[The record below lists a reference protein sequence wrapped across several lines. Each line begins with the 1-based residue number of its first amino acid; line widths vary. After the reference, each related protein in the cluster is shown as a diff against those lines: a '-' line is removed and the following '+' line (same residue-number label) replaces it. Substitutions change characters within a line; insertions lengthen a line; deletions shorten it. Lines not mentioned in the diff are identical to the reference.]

1 MKCMEKL
8 LGEKRRYKL
17 YKAKSKW
24 VVSAIITI
32 SGVTFLVTSPVSN
45 AQADTVNGSES
56 VKTEATQASS
66 SSVQNNATA
75 QTTVTTNSN
84 SPNNVSNV
92 QTDTVKEATTSDVD
106 SVASQNQATTAQQA
120 KTIADTADQTV
131 PPTTYKDHVKG
142 NVQTAWDNGYK
153 GQGMVVAV
161 IDSGADTNHKDF
173 SKAPESPAISK
184 EDADKKISELGYGKY
199 ASEKFPFVYNYASR
213 DNNWVKDDGPGASEH
228 GQHVTGIIGADGQ
241 PNGNERYAVGV
252 APETQLMMMRVFN
265 DQFAD
270 ENTDDIAQA
279 IYDAVKL
286 GANVIQM
293 SLGQGVAAANL
304 NDVEQKAV
312 EYATQHGVFVSI
324 SASNNGNSASV
335 DGEKVPYEPGGADGN
350 FEPFSSSTVAN
361 PGASRN
367 AMTVAA
373 ENSVVGDGDDMAD
386 FSSWGPLQDFTLKPD
401 VSAPGVSVTSTG
413 NDNRYNTMSGT
424 SMAGPFNA
432 GVAAL
437 VMQRLKATTN
447 LSGADLVQATK
458 ALIMN
463 TAKPM
468 TQQGYDT
475 PVSPRRQG
483 AGEIDAGA
491 ATESPVYVVAADGT
505 SSVSLRK
512 VGDSTQ
518 FALTFKNLSDK
529 DQTYTF
535 NDFGGGLT
543 EVRDADTGT
552 FHDVYLAGAHVYG
565 DKTVTVKAG
574 QSATYNFTLSL
585 TGLKENQLV
594 EGWLRFVG
602 NDGQNQLVVP
612 YLAYYGDMT
621 SEDVFDKAANQEG
634 TVYGGNY
641 FVNEDNYP
649 RGVADEDS
657 LKALVNLEGNY
668 NWQQVAKLYQ
678 DGKVAFSP
686 NADGKSDLLKPYA
699 FVKQNLKDLK
709 VEVLDKNGKVVRVVA
724 DEQGLD
730 KSYYESGVNKDVTLS
745 VSMRNNPNT
754 LAWDGKVYDDKT
766 GEMVNAADGE
776 YTYRYV
782 ATLYNDGANK
792 VQTADY
798 PVVID
803 TTAPVLSNVKYDA
816 TTHTLSFDYKDTGS
830 GFTDYSY
837 AVVKVNDKT
846 FGYKLNDGK
855 NSKFLNAAKTSGT
868 FKAVLD
874 SDTLAALTAAKNALS
889 VAVSDVADNTSTV
902 TLLVNGNNDATTRV
916 SVWNATNGLELDQS
930 SPDYQATTST
940 YNLRGNATSDFY
952 YNGAL
957 VQVDNSGNFVVP
969 VSTSDTAVVFT
980 SDAAGKNVVYKLNTA
995 TPKAVFAWQVN
1006 NTVKENFGIVLDT
1019 VVSNNKDDVVVQAAV
1034 TKGDNVE
1041 AYARDYFTG
1050 AVYKADVK
1058 DGLATFH
1065 VKVTNNS
1072 GRTVLLGWTEVVG
1085 PTFNDVQQTS
1095 ANGVYLGVDAYA
1107 GNPAPAPAFTNADQL
1122 GTNVVQ
1128 EQADSATIGNPG
1140 DLPGHSLKD
1149 LTTRADANPDIHFDY
1164 LKDNDYNWV
1173 GAQAVKD
1180 GVYNPST
1187 QVFTLTGKVDPNVKS
1202 LVVLGDSYNEADP
1215 VNKVNLNSD
1224 GTFSF
1229 QFHTA
1234 PTSQRPVAYIYT
1246 KDDGSTTRGTM
1257 ELILDTVLPTLS
1269 LNNVTNLQL
1278 DSNGDYQVYTNNKDF
1293 SVSGEATDNLDG
1305 YCFFFNGDNDYRE
1318 FHNSGVNFVT
1328 EAHQDG
1334 STVTNPYPA
1343 YKFSKTFN
1351 LADTTGETTHVYTLS
1366 VVDLTGNTV
1375 TRKFYVH
1382 YQPASDTVKTVTTD
1396 KDGATKV
1403 LVDYS
1408 NNTLQVKDN
1417 TGSWVNA
1424 TGVEA
1429 AKDYRVV
1436 NEYGNVVLLLNVLV
1450 DKEQDNNKVQVNEVT
1465 NNKVEQTV
1473 VTKTVSN
1480 KSVAKVGKKAA
1491 EPVKVLPQTGEN
1503 NSKSTSVLGAVLASI
1518 AGFLGALGLR
1528 RVKKD

>member
-1 MKCMEKL
+1 M
-8 LGEKRRYKL
+8 
-17 YKAKSKW
+17 
-24 VVSAIITI
+24 
-32 SGVTFLVTSPVSN
+32 
-45 AQADTVNGSES
+45 
-56 VKTEATQASS
+56 
-66 SSVQNNATA
+66 
-75 QTTVTTNSN
+75 
-84 SPNNVSNV
+84 
-92 QTDTVKEATTSDVD
+92 
-106 SVASQNQATTAQQA
+106 
-120 KTIADTADQTV
+120 
-131 PPTTYKDHVKG
+131 
-142 NVQTAWDNGYK
+142 
-153 GQGMVVAV
+153 
-161 IDSGADTNHKDF
+161 
-173 SKAPESPAISK
+173 
-184 EDADKKISELGYGKY
+184 
-199 ASEKFPFVYNYASR
+199 
-213 DNNWVKDDGPGASEH
+213 
-228 GQHVTGIIGADGQ
+228 
-241 PNGNERYAVGV
+241 
-252 APETQLMMMRVFN
+252 
-265 DQFAD
+265 
-270 ENTDDIAQA
+270 
-279 IYDAVKL
+279 
-286 GANVIQM
+286 
-293 SLGQGVAAANL
+293 
-304 NDVEQKAV
+304 
-312 EYATQHGVFVSI
+312 
-324 SASNNGNSASV
+324 
-335 DGEKVPYEPGGADGN
+335 
-350 FEPFSSSTVAN
+350 
-361 PGASRN
+361 
-367 AMTVAA
+367 
-373 ENSVVGDGDDMAD
+373 
-386 FSSWGPLQDFTLKPD
+386 
-401 VSAPGVSVTSTG
+401 
-413 NDNRYNTMSGT
+413 
-424 SMAGPFNA
+424 
-432 GVAAL
+432 
-437 VMQRLKATTN
+437 
-447 LSGADLVQATK
+447 
-458 ALIMN
+458 
-463 TAKPM
+463 
-468 TQQGYDT
+468 
-475 PVSPRRQG
+475 
-483 AGEIDAGA
+483 
-491 ATESPVYVVAADGT
+491 
-505 SSVSLRK
+505 
-512 VGDSTQ
+512 
-518 FALTFKNLSDK
+518 
-529 DQTYTF
+529 
-535 NDFGGGLT
+535 
-543 EVRDADTGT
+543 
-552 FHDVYLAGAHVYG
+552 
-565 DKTVTVKAG
+565 
-574 QSATYNFTLSL
+574 
-585 TGLKENQLV
+585 
-594 EGWLRFVG
+594 
-602 NDGQNQLVVP
+602 
-612 YLAYYGDMT
+612 
-621 SEDVFDKAANQEG
+621 
-634 TVYGGNY
+634 
-641 FVNEDNYP
+641 
-649 RGVADEDS
+649 
-657 LKALVNLEGNY
+657 
-668 NWQQVAKLYQ
+668 
-678 DGKVAFSP
+678 
-686 NADGKSDLLKPYA
+686 
-699 FVKQNLKDLK
+699 
-709 VEVLDKNGKVVRVVA
+709 
-724 DEQGLD
+724 
-730 KSYYESGVNKDVTLS
+730 
-745 VSMRNNPNT
+745 
-754 LAWDGKVYDDKT
+754 
-766 GEMVNAADGE
+766 
-776 YTYRYV
+776 
-782 ATLYNDGANK
+782 
-792 VQTADY
+792 
-798 PVVID
+798 
-803 TTAPVLSNVKYDA
+803 
-816 TTHTLSFDYKDTGS
+816 
-830 GFTDYSY
+830 
-837 AVVKVNDKT
+837 
-846 FGYKLNDGK
+846 
-855 NSKFLNAAKTSGT
+855 
-868 FKAVLD
+868 
-874 SDTLAALTAAKNALS
+874 
-889 VAVSDVADNTSTV
+889 
-902 TLLVNGNNDATTRV
+902 
-916 SVWNATNGLELDQS
+916 
-930 SPDYQATTST
+930 
-940 YNLRGNATSDFY
+940 
-952 YNGAL
+952 
-957 VQVDNSGNFVVP
+957 VP

-1269 LNNVTNLQL
+1269 LNNVANLQL

-1528 RVKKD
+1528 RVKKINK

>member
-1 MKCMEKL
+1 M
-8 LGEKRRYKL
+8 
-17 YKAKSKW
+17 
-24 VVSAIITI
+24 
-32 SGVTFLVTSPVSN
+32 
-45 AQADTVNGSES
+45 
-56 VKTEATQASS
+56 
-66 SSVQNNATA
+66 
-75 QTTVTTNSN
+75 
-84 SPNNVSNV
+84 
-92 QTDTVKEATTSDVD
+92 
-106 SVASQNQATTAQQA
+106 
-120 KTIADTADQTV
+120 
-131 PPTTYKDHVKG
+131 
-142 NVQTAWDNGYK
+142 
-153 GQGMVVAV
+153 
-161 IDSGADTNHKDF
+161 
-173 SKAPESPAISK
+173 
-184 EDADKKISELGYGKY
+184 
-199 ASEKFPFVYNYASR
+199 
-213 DNNWVKDDGPGASEH
+213 
-228 GQHVTGIIGADGQ
+228 
-241 PNGNERYAVGV
+241 
-252 APETQLMMMRVFN
+252 
-265 DQFAD
+265 
-270 ENTDDIAQA
+270 
-279 IYDAVKL
+279 
-286 GANVIQM
+286 
-293 SLGQGVAAANL
+293 
-304 NDVEQKAV
+304 
-312 EYATQHGVFVSI
+312 
-324 SASNNGNSASV
+324 
-335 DGEKVPYEPGGADGN
+335 
-350 FEPFSSSTVAN
+350 
-361 PGASRN
+361 
-367 AMTVAA
+367 
-373 ENSVVGDGDDMAD
+373 
-386 FSSWGPLQDFTLKPD
+386 
-401 VSAPGVSVTSTG
+401 
-413 NDNRYNTMSGT
+413 
-424 SMAGPFNA
+424 
-432 GVAAL
+432 
-437 VMQRLKATTN
+437 
-447 LSGADLVQATK
+447 
-458 ALIMN
+458 
-463 TAKPM
+463 
-468 TQQGYDT
+468 
-475 PVSPRRQG
+475 
-483 AGEIDAGA
+483 
-491 ATESPVYVVAADGT
+491 
-505 SSVSLRK
+505 
-512 VGDSTQ
+512 
-518 FALTFKNLSDK
+518 
-529 DQTYTF
+529 
-535 NDFGGGLT
+535 
-543 EVRDADTGT
+543 
-552 FHDVYLAGAHVYG
+552 
-565 DKTVTVKAG
+565 
-574 QSATYNFTLSL
+574 
-585 TGLKENQLV
+585 
-594 EGWLRFVG
+594 
-602 NDGQNQLVVP
+602 
-612 YLAYYGDMT
+612 
-621 SEDVFDKAANQEG
+621 
-634 TVYGGNY
+634 
-641 FVNEDNYP
+641 
-649 RGVADEDS
+649 
-657 LKALVNLEGNY
+657 
-668 NWQQVAKLYQ
+668 
-678 DGKVAFSP
+678 
-686 NADGKSDLLKPYA
+686 
-699 FVKQNLKDLK
+699 
-709 VEVLDKNGKVVRVVA
+709 
-724 DEQGLD
+724 
-730 KSYYESGVNKDVTLS
+730 
-745 VSMRNNPNT
+745 
-754 LAWDGKVYDDKT
+754 
-766 GEMVNAADGE
+766 
-776 YTYRYV
+776 
-782 ATLYNDGANK
+782 
-792 VQTADY
+792 
-798 PVVID
+798 
-803 TTAPVLSNVKYDA
+803 
-816 TTHTLSFDYKDTGS
+816 
-830 GFTDYSY
+830 
-837 AVVKVNDKT
+837 
-846 FGYKLNDGK
+846 
-855 NSKFLNAAKTSGT
+855 
-868 FKAVLD
+868 
-874 SDTLAALTAAKNALS
+874 
-889 VAVSDVADNTSTV
+889 
-902 TLLVNGNNDATTRV
+902 
-916 SVWNATNGLELDQS
+916 
-930 SPDYQATTST
+930 
-940 YNLRGNATSDFY
+940 
-952 YNGAL
+952 
-957 VQVDNSGNFVVP
+957 VP

>member
-1 MKCMEKL
+1 MEKL

-335 DGEKVPYEPGGADGN
+335 DGEKVPYEPGGADEN

-995 TPKAVFAWQVN
+995 TP
-1006 NTVKENFGIVLDT
+1006 
-1019 VVSNNKDDVVVQAAV
+1019 
-1034 TKGDNVE
+1034 
-1041 AYARDYFTG
+1041 
-1050 AVYKADVK
+1050 
-1058 DGLATFH
+1058 
-1065 VKVTNNS
+1065 
-1072 GRTVLLGWTEVVG
+1072 
-1085 PTFNDVQQTS
+1085 
-1095 ANGVYLGVDAYA
+1095 
-1107 GNPAPAPAFTNADQL
+1107 NADQL

-1269 LNNVTNLQL
+1269 LNNVANLQL